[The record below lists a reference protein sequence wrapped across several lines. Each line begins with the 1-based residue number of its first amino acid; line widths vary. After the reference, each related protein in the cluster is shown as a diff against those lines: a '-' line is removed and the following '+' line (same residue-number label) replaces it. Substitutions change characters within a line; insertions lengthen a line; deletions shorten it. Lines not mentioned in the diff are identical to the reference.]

1 MDGTTNNRRLT
12 ELRAGE
18 ARVLNITCTEGH
30 TKVFLDADRNVM
42 RVERWGLD
50 LGFIPPVVRQAI
62 DALAEPVDD

>member
-1 MDGTTNNRRLT
+1 MDGMHNIGRVS

-18 ARVLNITCTEGH
+18 ARVLTVACREGD
-30 TKVFLDADRNVM
+30 TKVFLDADSNVK

-50 LGFIPPVVRQAI
+50 LGFIPPAVRQAI